1 MKNNYNAFDAQEDPI
16 ITVLIDTVR
25 NNHPKTC
32 VINPKRWCELLLAK
46 EALNDLLKQN
56 GDGSAEI
63 TYFPEFLSASISA
76 EVESLEVQD
85 FTAFQIAMVKANN
98 FEIYPLV
105 NGKLRIAFMFS
116 RLMLPV
122 E

>member
-1 MKNNYNAFDAQEDPI
+1 MENNNNVFDLQEDPI
-16 ITVLIDTVR
+16 ITALFDIIR

-32 VINPKRWCELLLAK
+32 IINPKRWRELLLAK

-56 GDGSAEI
+56 GEGSAEI

-76 EVESLEVQD
+76 EVESLEVHD
-85 FTAFQIAMVKANN
+85 FAAFQIAMVKANN

-105 NGKLRIAFMFS
+105 NGKLRIAFMFN
-116 RLMLPV
+116 RVMFPV
-122 E
+122 V